1 MCLDL
6 TSVGKRE
13 ESCVSQWEPSLASRF
28 SGLFLS
34 DQHFLERQSLMLR
47 DVVTYGIIPRD
58 PLLNGFAK
66 DCSML
71 YVLDIQRP
79 SETYPGYYSI
89 DKTIQFAGILKPL
102 FLETKPQQRLKT
114 VFPYLKRI
122 LLYQG
127 TSTLSS
133 FPQQWG

>member
-13 ESCVSQWEPSLASRF
+13 ESSVSWWDPSLGNRF

-34 DQHFLERQSLMLR
+34 DQHFSERQALMLR

-71 YVLDIQRP
+71 YVLDI
-79 SETYPGYYSI
+79 
-89 DKTIQFAGILKPL
+89 
-102 FLETKPQQRLKT
+102 
-114 VFPYLKRI
+114 
-122 LLYQG
+122 
-127 TSTLSS
+127 
-133 FPQQWG
+133 